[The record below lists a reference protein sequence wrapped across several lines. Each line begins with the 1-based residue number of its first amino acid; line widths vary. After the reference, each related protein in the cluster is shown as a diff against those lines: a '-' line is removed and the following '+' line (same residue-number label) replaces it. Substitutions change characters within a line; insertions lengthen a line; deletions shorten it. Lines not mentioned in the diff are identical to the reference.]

1 MIAIRRATSADAD
14 VLAALRWEFRGDRD
28 RVVVESERDFVA
40 RCAEWMRRELDAATR
55 WRAWV
60 AELDGAVAGQLW
72 LQIIEKLPNPN
83 GEGQRHAYVSN
94 LYIRPAARG
103 GTGTRMLDAAL
114 DDARAEGVDRV
125 VLWPSARSVSLYRR
139 RGFTRDGGV
148 MELTL

>member
-1 MIAIRRATSADAD
+1 MVAIRRATPADAD
-14 VLAALRWEFRGDRD
+14 VMAALRWEFRGDRE
-28 RVVVESERDFVA
+28 RVVESESDFVA
-40 RCAEWMRRELDAATR
+40 RCADWMRHELAAAIR

-94 LYIRPAARG
+94 LYVRPAARG
-103 GTGTRMLDAAL
+103 GTGARLLEAAL
-114 DDARAEGVDRV
+114 ADARAERVDRV
-125 VLWPSARSVSLYRR
+125 VLWPSTLSVSLYQRH
-139 RGFTRDGGV
+139 GFTRDGGV

>member
-1 MIAIRRATSADAD
+1 MIAIRRATPADAEM
-14 VLAALRWEFRGDRD
+14 LAALRWEFRGDRE
-28 RVVVESERDFVA
+28 RVVESESDFVA
-40 RCAEWMRRELDAATR
+40 RCADWMRDELAAAIR

-83 GEGQRHAYVSN
+83 DEGQRHAYVSN
-94 LYIRPAARG
+94 LYVRPAARG
-103 GTGTRMLDAAL
+103 GAGTRLLEAAL
-114 DDARAEGVDRV
+114 ADARAEKADRV

-139 RGFTRDGGV
+139 YGFTRDGGV

>member
-1 MIAIRRATSADAD
+1 MIAIRRATPADAD
-14 VLAALRWEFRGDRD
+14 VLAELRWEFRGDRE
-28 RVVVESERDFVA
+28 RVVESESDFVA
-40 RCAEWMRRELDAATR
+40 RCADWMRRELAAAIR

-94 LYIRPAARG
+94 LYVRPAARS
-103 GTGTRMLDAAL
+103 GTGTRLLEAAL
-114 DDARAEGVDRV
+114 ADARAERADRV

-139 RGFTRDGGV
+139 HGFTRDGGV

>member
-1 MIAIRRATSADAD
+1 MIAIRRATPADAD
-14 VLAALRWEFRGDRD
+14 VLAALRWEFRGDRE
-28 RVVVESERDFVA
+28 RVVESESDFVA
-40 RCAEWMRRELDAATR
+40 RCAVWMRQELAAAIR

-94 LYIRPAARG
+94 VYVRPAARG
-103 GTGTRMLDAAL
+103 GTGTRLLLTAL

-125 VLWPSARSVSLYRR
+125 VLWPSARSVSLYQRH
-139 RGFTRDGGV
+139 GFTRDGGV